1 MRLKPRRVV
10 ENILIRLLKDERLV
24 VLLGARQVGK
34 TSIMHLL
41 VTGNLKHYPAKK
53 RQGMWVVSPTEFL
66 EIYRILK

>member
-34 TSIMHLL
+34 TSIMHL
-41 VTGNLKHYPAKK
+41 VGYSGD
-53 RQGMWVVSPTEFL
+53 REFKTL
-66 EIYRILK
+66 PGKETTRYAGSITN